1 MRSHK
6 KRKRPSVADKTQ
18 WFADVH
24 AMLLFFVDQ
33 YDIRNRAAIRHQEPE
48 QREEP
53 FDRDSISILGNGPPK
68 DALSVWNE
76 RELH

>member
-1 MRSHK
+1 MRMHK
-6 KRKRPSVADKTQ
+6 KRNKPSLADKTQ

-24 AMLLFFVDQ
+24 TMLLFFVDQ
-33 YDIRNRAAIRHQEPE
+33 YDIRNAAASRHQEPV

-53 FDRDSISILGNGPPK
+53 FDRDSISMLGSGPK
-68 DALSVWNE
+68 EALSDWDE